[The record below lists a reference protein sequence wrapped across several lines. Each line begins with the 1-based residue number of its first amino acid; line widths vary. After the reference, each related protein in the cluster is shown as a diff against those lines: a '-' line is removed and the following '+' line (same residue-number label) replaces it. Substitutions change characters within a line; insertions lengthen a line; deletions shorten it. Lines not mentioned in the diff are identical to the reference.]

1 VRVSDRPMARGRS
14 KPCAAGPSVEMGPAP
29 SKQNTRKTVA
39 GQSARCENCG
49 AKEGEDRQEE
59 LKSEAVRRAT
69 AANQFIGRV
78 MSVASQ
84 AVEESRA
91 RKEPLLAM
99 VGRFTR
105 PGECGCNRCLRWRP
119 RQMVVP
125 LTYTCTDS
133 RNLPFTSFYVGVK
146 VNAVGVK
153 VMVIHLAEMARDASV
168 LTTSTAEAVSLSVR
182 AGRIGVQL

>member
-1 VRVSDRPMARGRS
+1 MRVSDRPMARGRS
-14 KPCAAGPSVEMGPAP
+14 KPCAAGPSVEVGSAP
-29 SKQNTRKTVA
+29 SKQNKTVA
-39 GQSARCENCG
+39 GRSARCETRG

-59 LKSEAVRRAT
+59 LRLEALRRA
-69 AANQFIGRV
+69 AAAGQFIDRV
-78 MSVASQ
+78 LSVASQ

-133 RNLPFTSFYVGVK
+133 RILPFTSFYVGVK

-153 VMVIHLAEMARDASV
+153 VKVAAQWLW
-168 LTTSTAEAVSLSVR
+168 
-182 AGRIGVQL
+182 GVKVNMGG